1 MSSVACLALI
11 MYMES
16 RGEPLQTQQYVAS
29 VAIERAMQEQVTICE
44 SMKKPRAYSWMWD
57 RKKTK
62 VDHKRLNALKTIAV
76 RELATP
82 TLKGRMYFNERKLGK
97 LWRTRYKPTVS
108 GNLIFY

>member
-11 MYMES
+11 IYMES
-16 RGEPLQTQQYVAS
+16 RGESLQTQQYVAS
-29 VAIERAMQEQVTICE
+29 VAIERARQEQATICE

-62 VDHKRLNALKTIAV
+62 VDPVKLKAMQVVANKEMHHQSLSGRL
-76 RELATP
+76 
-82 TLKGRMYFNERKLGK
+82 YFNERRLAKM
-97 LWRTRYKPTVS
+97 WRTPHKPIVS

>member
-11 MYMES
+11 IYMES

-29 VAIERAMQEQVTICE
+29 VAIERARQEQTTICE

-62 VDHKRLNALKTIAV
+62 VDPVKLKTMQMVANKEM
-76 RELATP
+76 RHQSLS
-82 TLKGRMYFNERKLGK
+82 GRLYFNERRLAKM
-97 LWRTRYKPTVS
+97 WRTPHKPIVS